1 MISTLCVIIPV
12 FNDWPSL
19 SILLDRLNEAA
30 GVLKTKLFVTVVDD
44 GSTDPMTG
52 IAETCSRLN
61 SLIGVEVIHL
71 ALNVGHQRAI
81 AIGLCVAVE
90 DHNLD
95 CVLVMDGDGEDPP
108 EHLALLL
115 ERAANR
121 EDFCFVAQ
129 RRKRTEKISFKL
141 SYLLYKSAFR
151 LLTGKTIDFGNF
163 SLTSRGYA
171 RRLVMVSELWN
182 NTAAAVLRS
191 RLPFER
197 VPLDRGHRYKG
208 SSKMNFVSL
217 IIHGLSGISVYA
229 ETIMV
234 RLLILAI
241 VLFSATVFSVALV
254 LFLRFFF
261 PAHATPG
268 WATTVSFGM
277 AIILTQ
283 VLSST
288 LLSILALLNS
298 RAQVLII
305 PIREF
310 RNYVGDR
317 HLLTGHLPSDMD
329 ISKAPY
335 FTT

>member
-1 MISTLCVIIPV
+1 MTSTLCVIIPV

-19 SILLDRLNEAA
+19 AILLNRLNEAA
-30 GVLKTKLFVTVVDD
+30 AKLDTQIFVTVVDD

-52 IAETCSRLN
+52 IIEIASKLGF
-61 SLIGVEVIHL
+61 LMGVEVIHL

-90 DHNLD
+90 EHNLD
-95 CVLVMDGDGEDPP
+95 CVVVMDGDGEDPP
-108 EHLALLL
+108 DHIATLLAK
-115 ERAANR
+115 AAGR
-121 EDFCFVAQ
+121 QDFCFVAQ

-141 SYLLYKSAFR
+141 SYLLYKSVFR
-151 LLTGKTIDFGNF
+151 LLTGRTIDFGNF

-182 NTAAAVLRS
+182 NMAAAVLRS

-197 VPLDRGHRYKG
+197 VPLDRGHRYAGK
-208 SSKMNFVSL
+208 SKMNFVSL

-234 RLLILAI
+234 RLLISTMI
-241 VLFSATVFSVALV
+241 LFSVTVLSVALV
-254 LFLRFFF
+254 LSLRFFF

-298 RAQVLII
+298 RAQLLII

-310 RNYVGDR
+310 RNYVGNR
-317 HLLTGHLPSDMD
+317 VLLTGHLPTNSDS
-329 ISKAPY
+329 SKFPY